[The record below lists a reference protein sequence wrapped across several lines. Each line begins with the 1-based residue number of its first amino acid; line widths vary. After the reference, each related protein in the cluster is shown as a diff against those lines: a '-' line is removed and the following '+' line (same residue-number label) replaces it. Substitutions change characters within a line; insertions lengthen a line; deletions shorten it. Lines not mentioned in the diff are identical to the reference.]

1 MNDDPAKAKRQA
13 MMVARSLPTDT
24 ISRMQRAKKM
34 NFEDERFY
42 HATGADFDKF
52 LTTHPWAKA
61 SGETAAFFT
70 NSPAVAGSYLP
81 GQYVSSKADNP
92 VDNPEGHGLV
102 PMGGVSTGVSR
113 HYAPGANVMPVRI
126 RDMHKFDVWDMG
138 GGRHNP
144 NWMASTLAAARKSRV
159 PGVIFENMRDPG
171 MMSAPENP
179 EGNPGAPSKVVAVF
193 KPNLIRSEFADFDP
207 VYKADPDITKARGG
221 MIDDSD
227 KAIRRATMVAKGLAK
242 EIGPLPTGDHPKPP
256 HPASMIPGVHVTGM
270 GDGPQTFAD
279 GGDVTSNPNFSQWF
293 GNSVAHDNGVPRTY
307 YTGTSK
313 DKDFTSFNVGRHG
326 AWFTTDPHE
335 ASQYAESNDSQGHV
349 WENGRFQPTNT
360 AGRVIPAYLKAENP
374 YTGERPEAINRAQN
388 YKKAQ
393 SDWFDTLRAA
403 GHDSWIPSSLKG
415 NLAVMLRHPTQIKS
429 AIGNSGAFDPKQK
442 AIHKAD
448 GGDVEP
454 TDETGFDVWHG
465 TPHDFSAERLIQH
478 PSGEQEHIAGTPEQL
493 PDVPSGATVLK
504 DYPWGRFQSQ
514 AIGSGEGNQAYGH
527 GLYTAQRQDVAKW
540 YKDMLRGVNEIS
552 LANESHKRNLPLS
565 EGARAEMWRQSI
577 SDSNPSEAARN
588 LQKINA
594 EASQQPHAALANL
607 INDYRNSNRGHLLHV
622 RVNANPDHF
631 LDWDKTLAEQ
641 HPHVQAALA
650 ADDESEGPIWR
661 EQFELKHHGHLTGK
675 EIHGIIR
682 DENTHQVRRMS
693 AKGKPFIDFDAETAR
708 QLHEAGIPGVK
719 YLDERS
725 RSGTSNPMRNYV
737 IFDPSIMDIKRKYAR
752 GGVVKKFSVGGDTG
766 AGMNNDPMVQKALD
780 VAQQAAPKAIPTAVN
795 AAQSVM
801 QKPTED
807 HPAWIPQ
814 RLITSKTAQPPS
826 AEDRNIVDLDA
837 LKSTPK
843 LYQAHTDLLRNYPN
857 MPEHIAKHGS
867 ADDVAEAF
875 INHVQDNLLSLH
887 DAVPAQTRNRS
898 KLWYDGA
905 NRIAQEWAK
914 KYNIPIHSAAGALAA
929 LSPQKDW
936 YQNVSLAHRVVDMLK
951 GNDNFYRGRPADD
964 QMKEKF
970 NSMPSLQKPEYQNLY
985 SLIHGKTL
993 SDIDKEQWEPEAK
1006 NTAKALWIRLHD
1018 ETYNPR
1024 SYHIVTPEGGYADLA
1039 RNADGSESKVGW
1051 GSLPEIAKAIGAIQ
1065 SGDDPA
1071 ALSEL
1076 MGEKHKVR
1084 NFYNNILSPNS
1095 KHGDVTIDTHAVAA
1109 GLYRPLSGKSV
1120 EVAHNFGNY
1129 AGKGIPNA
1137 GGSAISGVQGTYPL
1151 YAEAY
1156 RRAAAKRGILP
1167 REMQSITWEAVRGLF
1182 PEVFKKGKNVAR
1194 IDNIWD
1200 NYKNGS
1206 LTQQQAREQ
1215 VNAIAAPQGIRPPT
1229 WEEGRPTGTDEN
1241 SGSAIDQGG
1250 LSEPVLPGK
1259 GSARINPRAGR
1270 RVAAAIPQG
1279 ASGGPSAPVKPKFA
1293 YGGDVISR
1301 ALQLTQQHAP
1311 VPAAVTLAR
1320 NLMPGRR

>member
-1 MNDDPAKAKRQA
+1 
-13 MMVARSLPTDT
+13 MM
-24 ISRMQRAKKM
+24 Q
-34 NFEDERFY
+34 
-42 HATGADFDKF
+42 
-52 LTTHPWAKA
+52 
-61 SGETAAFFT
+61 
-70 NSPAVAGSYLP
+70 SP
-81 GQYVSSKADNP
+81 
-92 VDNPEGHGLV
+92 
-102 PMGGVSTGVSR
+102 
-113 HYAPGANVMPVRI
+113 
-126 RDMHKFDVWDMG
+126 
-138 GGRHNP
+138 
-144 NWMASTLAAARKSRV
+144 
-159 PGVIFENMRDPG
+159 
-171 MMSAPENP
+171 
-179 EGNPGAPSKVVAVF
+179 
-193 KPNLIRSEFADFDP
+193 
-207 VYKADPDITKARGG
+207 
-221 MIDDSD
+221 D

-270 GDGPQTFAD
+270 GDGPQSFAD

-326 AWFTTDPHE
+326 VWFTTDPHE

-349 WENGRFQPTNT
+349 WENGRFQPINT

-454 TDETGFDVWHG
+454 TEETGFDAYHG
-465 TPHDFSAERLIQH
+465 SPHEFAPERLIQH
-478 PSGEQEHIAGTPEQL
+478 PTGEQEYIPTSQPVPENA
-493 PDVPSGATVLK
+493 SVLK
-504 DYPWGRFQSQ
+504 ELPLGRFRSDK
-514 AIGSGEGNQAYGH
+514 IGTGEGAQAFGH
-527 GLYTAQRQDVAKW
+527 GLYFGEKGTARGYRERLSSRSRNPIPFSQRIK
-540 YKDMLRGVNEIS
+540 I
-552 LANESHKRNLPLS
+552 
-565 EGARAEMWRQSI
+565 EG
-577 SDSNPSEAARN
+577 NTFYEAAK
-588 LQKINA
+588 KINPDIPDCSIDDA
-594 EASQQPHAALANL
+594 ARKIYERGGDINATYKYIAAHPFSDWKRKLEAMAPFLGKDVELLSQ
-607 INDYRNSNRGHLLHV
+607 GHLYHV
-622 RVNANPDHF
+622 RVHANPEHF
-631 LDWDKTLAEQ
+631 LDWDKPLGEQ
-641 HPHVQAALA
+641 HPHVQQALSFLGLNPQDEGHPSRPGEAAYRAAVFQHGKDPAKAAAALQA
-650 ADDESEGPIWR
+650 
-661 EQFELKHHGHLTGK
+661 
-675 EIHGIIR
+675 
-682 DENTHQVRRMS
+682 
-693 AKGKPFIDFDAETAR
+693 
-708 QLHEAGIPGVK
+708 AGIPGIR
-719 YLDERS
+719 YLDANS
-725 RSGTSNPMRNYV
+725 RDPNTENPTHNHV
-737 IFDPSIMDIKRKYAR
+737 VFDPSKITIKRRYAR
-752 GGVVKKFSVGGDTG
+752 GGVVKKFAGGGDTG

-780 VAQQAAPKAIPTAVN
+780 VAQQAAPKAISTAVN